1 MKTRRNAAFAALAMS
16 GVLTMAACSSGG
28 GSAQQTGQGI
38 AKTITI
44 AAVNDQS
51 GPVGYAGIS
60 ASRGARLAVEQING
74 QRFLGEGVTI
84 TMPQSD
90 PAGEIERAVSD
101 MTKAM
106 ADNDVSAIL
115 GPTLGQ
121 QSAAVAPIVNKS
133 KVATVFTQSGSPGV
147 VTGDYTF
154 RATAP
159 METYYTKGD
168 KWLGDNGF
176 KQLSLIYNGTLPTY
190 ASLVSDVI
198 KPDQQKYGLSID
210 QTVEV
215 QSTTQ
220 DFTSQSQQIAAAKP
234 QAVVML
240 LTAPQS
246 VTFMKQLR
254 QAGYTGQVLG
264 STNQSA
270 GMIAPAG
277 AAANSLVY
285 PVDFSA
291 AMAAPASRAFTSV
304 YTQKYGKSPDPYAAE
319 GFDAIWW
326 IARGIKASNDS
337 SREGVREGLTK
348 VAGTGF
354 AGAMGDITFDGNDM
368 RVPGVVVRWQ
378 DGKEDLLQ

>member
-1 MKTRRNAAFAALAMS
+1 MKTGKISAVAAIAVSSLIAL
-16 GVLTMAACSSGG
+16 TACGGGG
-28 GSAQQTGQGI
+28 GSAQQSGQGI
-38 AKTITI
+38 ASEITI

-60 ASRGARLAVEQING
+60 ASQGARLAVDQING
-74 QRFLGEGVTI
+74 QGFLGKGVTI
-84 TMPQSD
+84 DLTQSD

-101 MTKAM
+101 ITKAM
-106 ADNDVSAIL
+106 SDNHVSAIL

-121 QSAAVAPIVNKS
+121 QAAAVAPIVNQRQ
-133 KVATVFTQSGSPGV
+133 VPTVFTQSGSPGV

-159 METYYTKGD
+159 METYYTAGD
-168 KWLGDNGF
+168 KWLADNGF
-176 KQLSLIYNGTLPTY
+176 RKLSLIYNGTLPTY
-190 ASLVSDVI
+190 ASLVKDVV
-198 KPDQQKYGLSID
+198 KPDQDKYGLSVA
-210 QTVEV
+210 QEVEV

-220 DFTSQSQQIAAAKP
+220 DFTSQAQQIAAAKP
-234 QAVVML
+234 EAVVML

-277 AAANSLVY
+277 AAADGLVY

-291 AMAAPASRAFTSV
+291 AMATPESVSFVKDFTAE
-304 YTQKYGKSPDPYAAE
+304 YGESPDPYAAE

-337 SREGVREGLTK
+337 SREGVRDGLAK
-348 VAGTGF
+348 VAAEGF
-354 AGAMGDITFDGNDM
+354 TGAMGDITFDGNDM

-378 DGKEDLLQ
+378 GGKENLLP